1 MKIIAIIPARGG
13 SKGIPRKNVRFLH
26 GKPLIAYA
34 IANGVRSK
42 YITDVLVST
51 DDEEIAGIASLYGAG
66 VIRRPEHLGAD
77 AVTLDPVIYH
87 AVRTCE
93 EEQSQEAD
101 IVITMQP
108 TSPLLSTET
117 LDEAIA
123 YFLDAQMDTM
133 ISAVNKPH
141 LAWGEVNGKY
151 HPLYEKRLNR
161 QYLPKHLMETGA
173 FVITK
178 REFVN
183 ENSRLGININL
194 YEVPEEE
201 SVDIDDYADWAIC
214 EMRLSRKRI
223 IIRTEGYPE
232 IGLGHIYRSILLV
245 NNLMEHEV
253 LIVVSEKSELGIQ
266 KIQERFLKY
275 QVVKD
280 DNEFVALLQKD
291 RPDIL
296 INDILD
302 TTTEYMNRVKP
313 LADRVV
319 NIEDMGEGSSLADA
333 VINALY
339 EKRDQGEQYYWGHKY
354 YCLRDEF
361 LIARPKEF
369 SKEVKQVLVV
379 FGGTDPGQYTEKVL
393 NVIRSMPVDESITY
407 QFVLG
412 LGFDRDETFMRE
424 VKECAQDVRV
434 IKDVQMMSGYM
445 AEADIAISSQGRTM
459 YELAVMKVPTIILAQ
474 NERETTHEFGYMKNG
489 FINLGNGTDV
499 EEDTLR
505 ETLIWLIHTP
515 QIRKQ
520 MKESMMRLNLT
531 NGIVRVRNII
541 LGIDKPDLSGR

>member
-1 MKIIAIIPARGG
+1 MKIVAIIPARGG
-13 SKGIPRKNVRFLH
+13 SKGIPRKNVRFLN

-34 IANGVRSK
+34 ITNALQSK
-42 YITDVLVST
+42 YVTDVLVST
-51 DDEEIAGIASLYGAG
+51 DDEEIAGIASLYGAR
-66 VIRRPEHLGAD
+66 VIRRPAYLGAD
-77 AVTLDPVIYH
+77 AITLDPVIHH
-87 AVRTCE
+87 AVCTCE
-93 EEQSQEAD
+93 EQSEEAD
-101 IVITMQP
+101 LVITMQP
-108 TSPLLSTET
+108 TSPLLRTET
-117 LDEAIA
+117 LDRAIA
-123 YFLDAQMDTM
+123 DFLNAGIDTM

-141 LAWGEVNGKY
+141 LSWGEKEGTFF
-151 HPLYEKRLNR
+151 PLYEKRLNR

-178 REFVN
+178 REYVT
-183 ENSRLGININL
+183 ENSRLGTNISL
-194 YEVPEEE
+194 YEVPDEE

-214 EMRLSRKRI
+214 EMRLSRKKI

-245 NNLMEHEV
+245 NNLMEHDV
-253 LIVVSEKSELGIQ
+253 LIVVSEKSGLGIR
-266 KIQERFLKY
+266 KIQESFLKY
-275 QVVKD
+275 QVIKD
-280 DNEFVALLQKD
+280 EEEFISLLQKE
-291 RPDIL
+291 RPDVL

-302 TTTEYMNRVKP
+302 TTKDYMRRVKP
-313 LADRVV
+313 LTDRVV
-319 NIEDMGEGSSLADA
+319 NIEDMGEGGSLADA

-339 EKRDQGEQYYWGHKY
+339 EKRAQGEQYYWGHKY

-379 FGGTDPGQYTEKVL
+379 FGGTDPGRYTEKVL
-393 NVIRSMPVDESITY
+393 DVIRSMPADDTITY

-412 LGFDRDETFMRE
+412 LGFDRDDMFMQSVE
-424 VKECAQDVRV
+424 QCTQDVRV
-434 IKDVQMMSGYM
+434 IKDVQMMSKYM

-474 NERETTHEFGYMKNG
+474 NEREATHEFGYMKNG

-499 EEDTLR
+499 EKDTLR

-515 QIRKQ
+515 QIREQ
-520 MKESMMRLNLT
+520 MKESMTKLKLT
-531 NGIVRVRNII
+531 DGIVRVRNII